1 MKDIKFFLKRLVW
14 ALLAVLFFVFTVI
27 FAVDFYHATS
37 LVELFKYL
45 ILSIWFFISTTN
57 AIALFKSVEN

>member
-27 FAVDFYHATS
+27 FALDFYHATS
-37 LVELFKYL
+37 LVELFKYIIISL
-45 ILSIWFFISTTN
+45 WFLFSTIN
-57 AIALFKSVEN
+57 AIHLYTSVKN

>member
-14 ALLAVLFFVFTVI
+14 ALLAVLFLLLTVM

-45 ILSIWFFISTTN
+45 ILSIWFLFSTSN